1 VVEVGSALMWIIAFV
16 LGLEH
21 ALDADHIVA
30 VSTILSDNR
39 NLRKS
44 LILGSMWGLGHIITL
59 FFVGLFVLAL
69 RIMIPDNMA
78 RLFEFTVGIM
88 LIILGIF
95 VIKALISDKIHLHR
109 HGHGEY
115 AHIHFHSHN
124 ATESHDHAHKSL
136 FAGMLQ
142 GLAGSATLM
151 LLALSTIGSVT
162 PGLIFILIF
171 GIGVILG
178 MLSVG
183 ALIGSLFIFTALH
196 FSKIHETI
204 RAMTGFISIGLGIF
218 IMIKIDFINALL

>member
-1 VVEVGSALMWIIAFV
+1 
-16 LGLEH
+16 
-21 ALDADHIVA
+21 
-30 VSTILSDNR
+30 
-39 NLRKS
+39 
-44 LILGSMWGLGHIITL
+44 MWGLGHIITL
-59 FFVGLFVLAL
+59 FFVGLFVLTL

-88 LIILGIF
+88 LIIFGIF

-115 AHIHFHSHN
+115 AYIHFHSHN
-124 ATESHDHAHKSL
+124 ATESHDHAYKSL

-142 GLAGSATLM
+142 GMAGSATLM

-162 PGLIFILIF
+162 LGLIFILIF

-196 FSKIHETI
+196 SSKIHETI

-218 IMIKIDFINALL
+218 IIIKIGFIEAVL